1 MKEYPR
7 AGWLRQS
14 GIEEDGEADVERK
27 GIDNPGYRMREKKEH
42 SRESC

>member
-7 AGWLRQS
+7 ARWLRQS

-27 GIDNPGYRMREKKEH
+27 GIDNPGYRVREKKEH